1 MHNLVDQDDGG
12 EESSSL
18 EHSIVVD
25 KCWKGYSNYPY
36 IWILAGPMTAALL
49 VSLQSFSNNLADVYV
64 NKTFEK
70 LIKHGKKSRCFNL
83 VKDMSIPLFKHHKD

>member
-1 MHNLVDQDDGG
+1 MHNLVDQDNGD

-49 VSLQSFSNNLADVYV
+49 VSSNSLAD
-64 NKTFEK
+64 
-70 LIKHGKKSRCFNL
+70 L
-83 VKDMSIPLFKHHKD
+83 

>member
-49 VSLQSFSNNLADVYV
+49 VSSN
-64 NKTFEK
+64 
-70 LIKHGKKSRCFNL
+70 S
-83 VKDMSIPLFKHHKD
+83 